1 MARKTR
7 YTVKDFEKHI
17 TGSGGIISTIA
28 ARVGCHR
35 DTCSRWIENSPTL
48 KAAFEAE
55 LQAGLDEAE
64 SVVNNN
70 IRAAAA
76 AQRASGYTEIVDSS
90 DARWKLSRLGKDR
103 GYGDSQE
110 ITGAGGGPI
119 EIAAQVMSAIDKVYG
134 ENEESGG

>member
-7 YTVKDFEKHI
+7 YTVKDFEEHI
-17 TGSGGIISTIA
+17 IGSGGIISTIA

-48 KAAFEAE
+48 KALFEAE
-55 LQAGLDEAE
+55 LEAGLDAAE
-64 SVVNNN
+64 SVVKNN
-70 IRAAAA
+70 IKAAAA
-76 AQRASGYTEIVDSS
+76 AQEASGYTEIVDSS
-90 DARWKLSRLGKDR
+90 DARWLLARLGKKR

-134 ENEESGG
+134 ENDEDGS